1 MPLRFLLLSV
11 VAVVTPAH
19 TLAAAASV
27 NPSGLF
33 SGSYLLQVIGS
44 LLLVFGCIFGL
55 LFLLKKL
62 NGVPMGHHAPV
73 RVIGSTRVG
82 TREKVLLLQAGEQ
95 QLLIGVAPGGVSTL
109 HVFEEPV
116 VSAEQSKNRDFGAL
130 LGRVLPVESH
140 R

>member
-1 MPLRFLLLSV
+1 MPLRSLLLSV
-11 VAVVTPAH
+11 VAVVVPVH
-19 TLAAAASV
+19 SLAAATPA
-27 NPSGLF
+27 NASGLF
-33 SGSYLLQVIGS
+33 SGGYLLQVIGS

-62 NGVPMGHHAPV
+62 NGVSMGHHTPV

-95 QLLIGVAPGGVSTL
+95 QLLIGVSPGGVRTL
-109 HVFEEPV
+109 HVFEKPV
-116 VSAEQSKNRDFGAL
+116 VSADQSKNRDFGAL
-130 LGRVLPVESH
+130 LGRVLPTENH